1 MSQFESFDATVA
13 EFEAVVNAH
22 VEALRDANRDFRSF
36 VSGGF
41 DPQARRNEVE
51 AGNFQ
56 GEQGDNASHAESEFR
71 NLNRLRNELATAV
84 NDAECDFLVF
94 RNLVD
99 SSQNS
104 RNGVKG
110 TLAEVFGRHVTT
122 LTRRANAW
130 SNALERFSA
139 DPNA

>member
-1 MSQFESFDATVA
+1 MYIEEVQAI
-13 EFEAVVNAH
+13 
-22 VEALRDANRDFRSF
+22 LKKL
-36 VSGGF
+36 GGY
-41 DPQARRNEVE
+41 
-51 AGNFQ
+51 
-56 GEQGDNASHAESEFR
+56 
-71 NLNRLRNELATAV
+71 
-84 NDAECDFLVF
+84 LVF

-104 RNGVKG
+104 RNGVEG
-110 TLAEVFGRHVTT
+110 TLTEVFGRHVAT